1 MVYNINMILISHI
14 IIALSGVFYS
24 VYAFF
29 YPTPGKIK
37 IVYALIGLTALSGV
51 LLIVQKPAVMQH
63 VCISG
68 LVYVGAMLAGVY
80 LTRRRLAK
88 N

>member
-1 MVYNINMILISHI
+1 MVLASHI

-37 IVYALIGLTALSGV
+37 IVYALIASTALSGV

-63 VCISG
+63 VCVSG
-68 LVYVGAMLAGVY
+68 LTYVGAMLAGIFVTKRK
-80 LTRRRLAK
+80 LTK
-88 N
+88 QT